1 MGYEGIEENTRGYNV
16 LQRTTFIAKLYNS
29 FSGGNDDNGRLSI
42 RNSSAGKF
50 LSPPVRYVFCPLH
63 CKHVLDDLESE
74 TYSLCC
80 WFLQSLRSCFAVF
93 VQLTVVKT
101 NKIPRTKR
109 EERRA
114 RAQQRV
120 REDTFLNSCS

>member
-80 WFLQSLRSCFAVF
+80 WFLQSPESKILFCCFLSAHCCENE
-93 VQLTVVKT
+93 QNPQNKT
-101 NKIPRTKR
+101 
-109 EERRA
+109 
-114 RAQQRV
+114 
-120 REDTFLNSCS
+120 